1 MQIKNGLF
9 GLLLLGVLM
18 SLPAE
23 GIAEEQDGIISHQ
36 MQLNEMLPLEKV
48 VLFSSGVGYFEHRGY
63 VEGNTSLEVS
73 FATEEMA
80 DILKSIVLQDYDGG
94 KIDAVQYQPPEPLQ
108 RQLKEFSFDLQKNTS
123 LYELLGQARGEQLEI
138 EFGDSQPLTG
148 RILGVE
154 TQPGSDTAPPEKQIT
169 LYSDGKMVRVS
180 LSSIGSLRF
189 SDPALQKELQEILTV
204 LAGARR
210 TEQRSL
216 TLNFS
221 GEGRRE
227 VMVGYIRQM
236 PVWKTTYRLV
246 QRDNEEP
253 LLQGWAIAENSTDFN
268 WDSVQLK
275 LVAGRPIS
283 FRMDIYSPLYVTRPE
298 LLPPVHTSAL
308 PPLYE
313 EGYSEKLALREE
325 AQSPAARRRSAPEE
339 LGVMDYRME
348 SSAAEPGR
356 AAAEES
362 YSAGLSAAAGAAEQG
377 AFFAYTI
384 DKPVDLPK
392 RSSALVPIVQQPVE
406 AEALSVFGT
415 TGTASTLAGGSRGAQ
430 RPLKSLHLANN
441 TGLHLMGGPLTLFE
455 QGMYAGDAH
464 FDDIV
469 PGGKRLISYAEDLD
483 TQVVE
488 EQKPLLEQIVN
499 LSIQNG
505 VFQYVRKQRRTTVY
519 RLINRGDKPA
529 KLMIQH
535 PKRSGWE
542 LVQPEQAEEQTSAHY
557 RFVRDLA
564 PDPASQRLEVVEELP
579 QQRTTRLSNI
589 DSGQISFY
597 LENVDMSGELR
608 SALTRIRSM
617 QQQIER
623 LQRSKNETQSEIDS
637 IYRSQERIRKN
648 MEQLDRDSRL
658 YRQYVAALSQQEEEL
673 SGLQSRITELNKE
686 ITSTQT
692 ELNTF
697 MSNLDIES

>member
-1 MQIKNGLF
+1 MQIKNGLY

-23 GIAEEQDGIISHQ
+23 GIAEEQGGIISHQ

-63 VEGNTSLEVS
+63 VEGNTSLEVA

-108 RQLKEFSFDLQKNTS
+108 RQLKEFSFDLQRNTS
-123 LYELLGQARGEQLEI
+123 LYELLGQARGEQLEVQ
-138 EFGDSQPLTG
+138 FGDSQPLTG

-154 TQPGSDTAPPEKQIT
+154 TQPGSDSAPPEKQIT
-169 LYSDGKMVRVS
+169 LYSDGSMVKVS
-180 LSSIGSLRF
+180 LSDIGSLRF

-246 QRDNEEP
+246 QRANEEP

-268 WDSVQLK
+268 WNSVQLK

-313 EGYSEKLALREE
+313 EGYSEKLAFKEE
-325 AQSPAARRRSAPEE
+325 PQSPAARRKAAPEE

-356 AAAEES
+356 TAADES
-362 YSAGLSAAAGAAEQG
+362 YSAGVSAAAGAGEQG

-384 DKPVDLPK
+384 DTPVDLPK

-406 AEALSVFGT
+406 AEALSVYGA
-415 TGTASTLAGGSRGAQ
+415 TGTASTLAGGSRGSR

-441 TGLHLMGGPLTLFE
+441 TGLHLMGGPVTLFE
-455 QGMYAGDAH
+455 EGMYAGDAR

-469 PGGKRLISYAEDLD
+469 PGGERLISYAEDLE

-488 EQKPLLEQIVN
+488 EQKPLPERIVN

-519 RLINRGDKPA
+519 QLINRGDKA
-529 KLMIQH
+529 ATLMIQH

-564 PDPASQRLEVVEELP
+564 PESASRQLEVVEELP
-579 QQRTTRLSNI
+579 QQRTTRLSNL

-597 LENVDMSGELR
+597 LENVDMSAELR
-608 SALTRIRSM
+608 RALTRIRSM
-617 QQQIER
+617 QQELDR
-623 LQRSKNETQSEIDS
+623 LQRSKNETQAEIDS
-637 IYRSQERIRKN
+637 IYRSQERISRN

-658 YRQYVAALSQQEEEL
+658 YRQYVAALSQQEDEL

-692 ELNTF
+692 ELNSF
-697 MSNLDIES
+697 MNNLDIES